1 MREKAAGMRER
12 AAQTPESALESYTS
26 AFPEADLEALATHL
40 AVAGVSS
47 MFGSNIEARIQ
58 VLGFDLSRPRYT
70 IVRMLYLSPEHG
82 MAQSD
87 IAQALGVSGSNV
99 TQLIDALVSDG
110 WVERA
115 ASPADKRVTY
125 ALLTEAGQA
134 RASVLVPAIVEL
146 MVESCSA
153 LSPAEQA
160 ELRRLIA
167 KVRSSA

>member
-1 MREKAAGMRER
+1 MREKTAGMRER

-47 MFGSNIEARIQ
+47 MFGLSIEARIQ
-58 VLGFDLSRPRYT
+58 ALGFDLSRPRYT

-99 TQLIDALVSDG
+99 TQLREFLEEAFAHGRIDFVDRKERAILSGEPRREQARFDAL
-110 WVERA
+110 A
-115 ASPADKRVTY
+115 AARRHARV
-125 ALLTEAGQA
+125 
-134 RASVLVPAIVEL
+134 
-146 MVESCSA
+146 
-153 LSPAEQA
+153 
-160 ELRRLIA
+160 
-167 KVRSSA
+167 